1 VGGGK
6 VVLPDGDGSPA
17 DVGHSEPGPSEI
29 TVTTHDNVDIASP
42 MLIALD
48 IDGTLLHANG
58 HISDVVHEAIDQ
70 AQAAGH
76 HLVLATGRGLDGLLP
91 IAERLGLTN
100 GYAVAANGGLT
111 IRLDPTAPDGYRFAN
126 ARMFDPA
133 VVIQAALSL
142 TPGVLVGVEELV
154 RGWKVNRPF
163 DPSLLNGEQTQATVV
178 DLCAG
183 PACRISLSA
192 PEIRAHLEALRATGM
207 TVTTA
212 GPDWLD
218 VTGPGVSKA
227 TTLERLRT
235 KLGVAIEHT
244 VVIGDGANDIEALAW
259 AGRGVAMGHAAEA
272 VREAA
277 DEVTGTIDEDGA
289 ATVLASLLRSAAGQP
304 AEQPT
309 ERSA

>member
-1 VGGGK
+1 
-6 VVLPDGDGSPA
+6 
-17 DVGHSEPGPSEI
+17 
-29 TVTTHDNVDIASP
+29 

-58 HISDVVHEAIDQ
+58 HITDVVHRSIDR

-76 HLVLATGRGLDGLLP
+76 HLVLATGRSLDGLLT

-100 GYAVAANGGLT
+100 GFAVAANGGLT

-133 VVIQAALSL
+133 TVIQAALSL
-142 TPGVLVGVEELV
+142 APDILVGVEELV

-163 DPSLLNGEQTQATVV
+163 DPSLLNGEQTQAAVV

-183 PACRISLSA
+183 PACRLSLSA
-192 PEIRAHLEALRATGM
+192 AEIRQHLETLRATGV
-207 TVTTA
+207 TVTPA

-235 KLGVAIEHT
+235 KLGVAIEQT
-244 VVIGDGANDIEALAW
+244 VAIGDGPNDIEALTW
-259 AGRGVAMGHAAEA
+259 AGRGVAMGHAAPA

-289 ATVLASLLRSAAGQP
+289 ATVLASLLQPTPELPTKRSA
-304 AEQPT
+304 
-309 ERSA
+309 

>member
-1 VGGGK
+1 M
-6 VVLPDGDGSPA
+6 
-17 DVGHSEPGPSEI
+17 
-29 TVTTHDNVDIASP
+29 TTPDNVHIASP
-42 MLIALD
+42 RLIALD

-76 HLVLATGRGLDGLLP
+76 HLVLATGRGLDGLLS
-91 IAERLGLTN
+91 IAERLALIN
-100 GYAVAANGGLT
+100 GFAVGANGGLT
-111 IRLDPTAPDGYRFAN
+111 IRLDPAAPDGYRFAN

-133 VVIQAALSL
+133 TVIHAAVSL
-142 TPGVLVGVEELV
+142 VPDVLVGVEELV
-154 RGWKVNRPF
+154 RGWKVNRNFGPKR
-163 DPSLLNGEQTQATVV
+163 LNGEQKQAAMV
-178 DLCAG
+178 DLSAG
-183 PACRISLSA
+183 PSCRVALSA
-192 PEIRAHLEALRATGM
+192 PGIQQHLEALRATGV
-207 TVTTA
+207 TVTPA

-244 VVIGDGANDIEALAW
+244 VAIGDGPNDIEALTW

-289 ATVLASLLRSAAGQP
+289 ATVLTSLVRQRVEGP
-304 AEQPT
+304 ADQPT
-309 ERSA
+309 ERSARQRLDPGRRRLVARRDQASQREIPRSA

>member
-1 VGGGK
+1 MGGGK
-6 VVLPDGDGSPA
+6 VALPGGDGSPA
-17 DVGHSEPGPSEI
+17 DVGHPAPDPSEI
-29 TVTTHDNVDIASP
+29 TVTTRDNAHIASP

-58 HISDVVHEAIDQ
+58 HISDVVHEAIHQ

-91 IAERLGLTN
+91 VAERLGLTD
-100 GYAVAANGGLT
+100 GFAVAANGGLT
-111 IRLDPTAPDGYRFAN
+111 IRLDPTAPDGFRFAN

-133 VVIQAALSL
+133 EVIQAALAL
-142 TPGVLVGVEELV
+142 APDVLVGVEELV

-163 DPSLLNGEQTQATVV
+163 DPTMLNGEQTQTAVT
-178 DLCAG
+178 DLCAA
-183 PACRISLSA
+183 PACRVSLSA
-192 PEIRAHLEALRATGM
+192 PEIWLHVDTLRATGL
-207 TVTTA
+207 TVTSA

-218 VTGPGVSKA
+218 VTGPNVSKA

-244 VVIGDGANDIEALAW
+244 VAIGDGENDVEALVW
-259 AGRGVAMGHAAEA
+259 AGRGVAMGHAAAA
-272 VREAA
+272 VRDAA

-289 ATVLASLLRSAAGQP
+289 ATVLASLMRPA
-304 AEQPT
+304 AEQST